1 MEVQIMQVFI
11 EVTEPIYNDRIVQV
25 FTDKHIQHDKDLVFS
40 SDAGKEEY
48 FKMFSAMLELIKNDD
63 IFPLLT
69 KMEFIDENG
78 SVEDIL
84 RLSLDIGKKTKM
96 VYYDYGEP
104 VLFDYY
110 HTLKIGN
117 VWIIDAHGTFDQNE
131 EVSYDIYVE
140 EENCIYKHV
149 RQSFV
154 IKSMRKYN

>member
-1 MEVQIMQVFI
+1 MQVII

-25 FTDKHIQHDKDLVFS
+25 FTDKRIRHDKDLVFS
-40 SDAGKEEY
+40 SNDGKEEY
-48 FKMFSAMLELIKNDD
+48 FMLFSAMLELIRNDV
-63 IFPLLT
+63 IYPLLS
-69 KMEFIDENG
+69 KMDFIDENG

-96 VYYDYGEP
+96 VYYEYGEP
-104 VLFDYY
+104 VLFDCN

-117 VWIIDAHGTFDQNE
+117 VWITDAHGTFDQNE